1 MWTCMRATSAPAG
14 PAVPAARR
22 PDLRAGLRSRLAEAG
37 LSDFVDLDE
46 IIEVDG
52 SVDRGGSGS
61 ARRLV
66 AVVAVVL
73 LAVTVVVAAGGVY
86 LFQRYTASVEQE
98 PLLGRA
104 AVGTPGMGWSVADDA
119 ATGAG
124 SATRGTAG
132 AVVTGRAAGQ
142 GRGTNV
148 LLVGIDER
156 AGSRPGDVRS
166 DTIMIAHLPAS
177 RDRVYLVSIPRDSR
191 VEIPAY
197 PRAGYRGGVDK
208 VNAAYQIGSR
218 ARGRAGGVELL
229 GLTLRALIGVGFDAA
244 AVVTFEGLRAAV
256 DALGGVEMCVDE
268 ETTSIH
274 IGWDVAT
281 GRRGVPYTLEAP
293 DFDSPRPVPGMRPQV
308 YHVGCQH
315 FAGWQ
320 AMDYV
325 RQRELIPDGDYGRQR
340 HQQQLIKALAGKV
353 TARHLLANPTAA
365 DRMLRALG
373 SSVTFDG
380 NGRSLADWIL
390 AVRHLDAGAVTII
403 RTNGGRFASQVIGG
417 RSYEILGD
425 TTRELFTAMR
435 TDTVAA
441 FLTAHPD
448 WAGR

>member
-1 MWTCMRATSAPAG
+1 MRATSAPAVST
-14 PAVPAARR
+14 VPAARP

-37 LSDFVDLDE
+37 LGDFVDLDE
-46 IIEVDG
+46 LVDQHG
-52 SVDRGGSGS
+52 DGPGS
-61 ARRLV
+61 ARWRPV

-73 LAVTVVVAAGGVY
+73 LTVTVLVAAGGVY
-86 LFQRYTASVEQE
+86 LFQRYTASIEQE

-104 AVGTPGMGWSVADDA
+104 AVGTPGMGWSVAEDA
-119 ATGAG
+119 ATG
-124 SATRGTAG
+124 SATPGTAG
-132 AVVTGRAAGQ
+132 AGRAAGR

-156 AGSRPGDVRS
+156 PGSRAGDVRS

-191 VEIPAY
+191 VHIPAY

-229 GLTLRALIGVGFDAA
+229 GLTLRALVGVGFDAA
-244 AVVTFEGLRAAV
+244 AVVTFEGLRSAV
-256 DALGGVEMCVDE
+256 DALGGVELCVDE

-274 IGWDVAT
+274 VGWDVAT
-281 GRRGVPYTLEAP
+281 GRRGVPYALEAP

-308 YHVGCQH
+308 YHVGCRH

-320 AMDYV
+320 ALDYV

-353 TARHLLANPTAA
+353 TTRQLLANPTAA

-380 NGRSLADWIL
+380 NGRSLADWML

-403 RTNGGRFASQVIGG
+403 RTNGGRFASRFVDG

-425 TTRELFTAMR
+425 TTRELFAAIR
-435 TDTVAA
+435 TDTVAG

-448 WAGR
+448 WVGR